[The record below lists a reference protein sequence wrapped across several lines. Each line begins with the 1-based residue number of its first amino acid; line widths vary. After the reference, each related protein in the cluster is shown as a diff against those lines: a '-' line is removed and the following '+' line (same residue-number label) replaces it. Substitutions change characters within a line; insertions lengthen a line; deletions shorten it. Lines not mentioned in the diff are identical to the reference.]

1 MQCNRSTCLSIGKL
15 QVPNYIKLS
24 FHLVWNLH
32 QAEDNTFCCR
42 RKKLFSITNS
52 FRNCSADRAKQLLG
66 MEIWTI
72 KQAFSVSKLKNPP
85 PKQYS
90 NIGEFLQCY
99 ASRPGVYQ
107 VQKLCW
113 QSIWIAKY
121 LAALALP

>member
-15 QVPNYIKLS
+15 QVLNYIKLY

-32 QAEDNTFCCR
+32 QPEDNTFCFR

-52 FRNCSADRAKQLLG
+52 FRNCSTDLAKQLLG
-66 MEIWTI
+66 IEIWTI
-72 KQAFSVSKLKNPP
+72 KQVFSVSKLRHLP

-90 NIGEFLQCY
+90 NVTDSLQCC
-99 ASRPGVYQ
+99 ASRSGIYQ

-113 QSIWIAKY
+113 QSICIGTY
-121 LAALALP
+121 LVVLSLP